1 MWALATG
8 ADEGEDTKG
17 RRGGANERGATIARR
32 RNEGCRLYPINYLPI
47 NLVELRYGSPWLAMS
62 RTDCLNCTLERATHR
77 PDTGGDVKRQI
88 ITSKSCADAGVGKKR
103 KPAGLRVGGEVPAHL
118 PSGNGHDRRENTTST
133 PTRSV
138 QENSNVRFNFYWE
151 VA

>member
-8 ADEGEDTKG
+8 AVEGEDTKG

-62 RTDCLNCTLERATHR
+62 RTDCLNGTLERATHQLDGGGVAVWSRLLCGRLSAYR
-77 PDTGGDVKRQI
+77 PSFRCCMHHTFGYQSMATVD
-88 ITSKSCADAGVGKKR
+88 
-103 KPAGLRVGGEVPAHL
+103 
-118 PSGNGHDRRENTTST
+118 
-133 PTRSV
+133 
-138 QENSNVRFNFYWE
+138 
-151 VA
+151 